1 MKKNAQPVFEAK
13 WWDTNQPKGI
23 TKGRDLKSALDDY
36 EKARATL
43 QKSGKEDDLKPCII
57 AMGKV
62 RQAVEMVISESDK
75 AKKSPPKGADAED
88 LGNTVDALKKFARL
102 YDSEK
107 SDLDKLVK
115 EEEEE
120 GDVFSDPA
128 KYKKYLLKMLRKA
141 GGGEPLNFGLA
152 LGKSGGDH
160 RMAISKSK
168 GGQGLARQV
177 IESTGLHLMT
187 FGTLTEDKDS
197 PEFLML
203 NLEGKQIPGLKK
215 KADRMLKVFK
225 PLPYSQ
231 VILLV
236 GGVEV
241 DDIADPDDTDVD
253 DDATTQ
259 LHPAPQT
266 AQPQAQQPNPDDPT
280 FGQLRAGIEK
290 ITPALRQL
298 ITANGPNSAG
308 LAALAKQFQDA
319 MRAFDAATAKKAFAD
334 LVALMR
340 SGAGASAPASPGGQ
354 PGAPAQPTSGPVE
367 YAALVQR
374 WTEARGKAA
383 NDLQKL
389 RAAILDEFKNEPE
402 FGAIQQNISRLDVI
416 MTTLN
421 GSLQEK
427 LSAAQAAADGDRPA
441 LNQQAL
447 DEAKKYA
454 GYVSSDQLVAA
465 VQDNPFTPVDLRGTL
480 SAPLE
485 EIEKALAA

>member
-23 TKGRDLKSALDDY
+23 SKGRDLKSALEDY

-43 QKSGKEDDLKPCII
+43 EKSGKEDDLKPCIVAI
-57 AMGKV
+57 GKV
-62 RQAVEMVISESDK
+62 RQAVEMVISEADK
-75 AKKSPPKGADAED
+75 LKKAPPKGADAED
-88 LGNTVDALKKFARL
+88 LGNTVDALKKFARM

-120 GDVFSDPA
+120 GDTFSDA
-128 KYKKYLLKMLRKA
+128 GKYKKYLLKMLRKA
-141 GGGEPLNFGLA
+141 GGGEPLNFGLV
-152 LGKSGGDH
+152 LGKTGGDH

-177 IESTGLHLMT
+177 MESTGLHIMT
-187 FGTLTEDKDS
+187 FGTLMEDKDS
-197 PEFLML
+197 PEFIKL
-203 NLEGKQIPGLKK
+203 NLEGKQLPGLKK

-231 VILLV
+231 VILMV

-241 DDIADPDDTDVD
+241 DDLADPDDTDVD
-253 DDATTQ
+253 DDAPTQ
-259 LHPAPQT
+259 QQPT
-266 AQPQAQQPNPDDPT
+266 AQPVQPETQQQNPQDPT
-280 FGQLRAGIEK
+280 FGQLRANWEK
-290 ITPALRQL
+290 ILPTVRQM
-298 ITANGPNSAG
+298 ISANGPHSAG
-308 LAALAKQFQDA
+308 LAALGKQFQEA
-319 MRAFDAATAKKAFAD
+319 MRAFDANAAKKAFAD
-334 LVALMR
+334 LVTLMR
-340 SGAGASAPASPGGQ
+340 GGASPSATAPAT
-354 PGAPAQPTSGPVE
+354 PGAPAQPASGPVQ
-367 YAALVQR
+367 YAALVQK

-389 RAAILDEFKNEPE
+389 RTAILDEFKNEPE
-402 FGAIQQNISRLDVI
+402 FGAIQQNISRLDAI

-427 LSAAQAAADGDRPA
+427 LAAAEAAAEAEKPA
-441 LNQQAL
+441 LNKQAL

>member
-23 TKGRDLKSALDDY
+23 NKGRDLKSALDDY

-57 AMGKV
+57 AIGKV
-62 RQAVEMVISESDK
+62 RQAVEMVISEADK

-88 LGNTVDALKKFARL
+88 LGNTVDALKKFARM

-107 SDLDKLVK
+107 SDLEKLVK

-177 IESTGLHLMT
+177 MDSTGLHTMT
-187 FGTLTEDKDS
+187 FGTLMEDKDS
-197 PEFLML
+197 PEFLKL
-203 NLEGKQIPGLKK
+203 NLEGKQIAGLKK
-215 KADRMLKVFK
+215 KADRMLKIFK

-231 VILLV
+231 VILMV

-253 DDATTQ
+253 DEAPT
-259 LHPAPQT
+259 APQQAAAPPT
-266 AQPQAQQPNPDDPT
+266 QPEGQKPNPQDPT
-280 FGQLRAGIEK
+280 LGQLRANWEK
-290 ITPALRQL
+290 ILPAVRQL
-298 ITANGPNSAG
+298 ISANGPNAAG
-308 LAALAKQFQDA
+308 LAASGKQFQEA
-319 MRAFDAATAKKAFAD
+319 MRAFDVANAKKSLGD
-334 LVALMR
+334 VITLMR
-340 SGAGASAPASPGGQ
+340 GGVGAAVPGGQ
-354 PGAPAQPTSGPVE
+354 AQAPAPATSGPVE

-402 FGAIQQNISRLDVI
+402 FGAIQQNIGRLDAI

-421 GSLQEK
+421 GSLQDTLAKAQNAAENDRAA
-427 LSAAQAAADGDRPA
+427 LNAQA
-441 LNQQAL
+441 LE
-447 DEAKKYA
+447 EAKKYA

-480 SAPLE
+480 SAPLQ